1 MEYKKLFKED
11 NLKIKERYVL
21 SMERIEKMLTEHTV
35 QTEAAQY
42 FYCVAKFVLMIKEFL
57 EKKDSKKD
65 VTLEQCEQWNQKLY
79 FDILPQNYDKSYAN
93 PSYASQKLGAEYGPL
108 LSFLYTE
115 IRGMIVYAY
124 EDRLTDITILNELFI
139 EIYNYFEETEEP
151 EVRDLKKTIYWFISD
166 YSDITV
172 TYRTREAVDPELDF
186 ATRIIMDSD
195 LEDLRYLYRYGEY
208 IGENER
214 KTATFLN
221 SLSQE
226 EIDQIARTYT
236 EGYRLGFLHAKKDL
250 SKKGTVNIRYFLGF
264 ERIVRAA
271 IKNFEE
277 MGLEPV
283 IYRAAINVI
292 NKKQNLVIG
301 YASLSPNKQYGYDHR
316 YDSAL
321 FIDRDFNERKL
332 GVLQAS
338 YERYEDLAAQMA
350 GPAVIEI
357 FGEKEFEPQ
366 NKKEVYQLSEKQQ
379 KLMVAYQRGA
389 GKIVNEYI
397 KGEERSFTIIAF
409 PIPEI
414 GKNFQEIF
422 EETVRINTLD
432 QTEYE
437 KIQETIIQALDS
449 GMKVRIKGEGNN
461 QTDIEVALH
470 KLQNDKQT
478 NFENCLADVN
488 IPLGEVFTSPKLN
501 GTNGIVH
508 VSEVYLEGVQYK
520 DFKIQ
525 VKDGMV
531 VSYSCNNFDSEE
543 ENKNLIYENVM
554 FHHETLPM
562 GEFAIGTNTTAY
574 AMAKKFKILHQL
586 PILIVEKMG
595 PHFAFGDTCYSF
607 EEDVKVYNPDG
618 KEVIAKENEVSALRN
633 KDVKKAYFNCH
644 TDITIPYEEI
654 GEIAVI
660 TEENEKIPI
669 IQKGRFV
676 LLGTEKLNKPMEN
689 ISI

>member
-1 MEYKKLFKED
+1 MEYQELFKED

-21 SMERIEKMLTEHTV
+21 SMERIEQILTEHTV
-35 QTEAAQY
+35 DGKAAQY
-42 FYCVAKFVLMIKEFL
+42 FHCVAKFVLMINEFL
-57 EKKDSKKD
+57 EKKEKWKD
-65 VTLEQCEQWNQKLY
+65 ATLEQWEEWNQKLY
-79 FDILPQNYDKSYAN
+79 FDILPQNYQTSYAN
-93 PSYASQKLGAEYGPL
+93 PSYASEQLGEEYGPL

-124 EDRLTDITILNELFI
+124 EDRMTDITILNELFI
-139 EIYNYFEETEEP
+139 EIYNYFEEEEKP
-151 EVRDLKKTIYWFISD
+151 SVKELQRTIYWFVSD

-195 LEDLRYLYRYGEY
+195 LNDLRYLYRYGEY
-208 IGENER
+208 VGDNER
-214 KTATFLN
+214 KMAAFLN

-226 EIDQIARTYT
+226 EIDRIATTYT
-236 EGYRLGFLHAKKDL
+236 EGYRIGFVHAKKDL
-250 SKKGTVNIRYFLGF
+250 SKKGTVNIRFFLGF

-271 IKNFEE
+271 IKNFEK
-277 MGLEPV
+277 MGLKPV
-283 IYRAAINVI
+283 IYRAAVNAV

-316 YDSAL
+316 FDNAL
-321 FIDRDFNERKL
+321 FVDRDFNERKL
-332 GVLQAS
+332 GVLQSS
-338 YERYEDLAAQMA
+338 YEQYELLAGQMA

-357 FGEKEFEPQ
+357 FGEKSFEPV
-366 NKKEVYQLSEKQQ
+366 NKKEGYTLSEKQQ

-414 GKNFQEIF
+414 GERFEDIF
-422 EETVRINTLD
+422 EETVKINTLD
-432 QTEYE
+432 QKEYE
-437 KIQETIIQALDS
+437 KIQDTIIQTLDK
-449 GMKVRIKGEGNN
+449 GTCVNVRGCGNN
-461 QTDIEVALH
+461 KTNITVALH
-470 KLQNDKQT
+470 ELQNEKET

-488 IPLGEVFTSPKLN
+488 IPLGEVFTSPKLK
-501 GTNGIVH
+501 GTNGTVH
-508 VSEVYLEGVQYK
+508 VSEVYLEGVLYK
-520 DFKIQ
+520 DFKIEVQ
-525 VKDGMV
+525 DGMV
-531 VSYSCNNFDSEE
+531 TSYSCNNFDTAE
-543 ENKNLIYENVM
+543 ENQKLIYENVM

-574 AMAKKFKILHQL
+574 AMAEKFKILHQL

-607 EEDVKVYNPDG
+607 EEDVKIFNPDG

-644 TDITIPYEEI
+644 TDITIPYDEI

-660 TEENEKIPI
+660 TKMNERIPI

-676 LLGTEKLNKPMEN
+676 LAGTEKLNKPMEN
-689 ISI
+689 ISN